1 MVRFKLQSDRH
12 NNQRFDSVI
21 LAGKFDILCGAMNV
35 TVPDVV
41 PGNDYRVVCE

>member
-1 MVRFKLQSDRH
+1 MVRFKLQSDTH
-12 NNQRFDSVI
+12 NNQWFDSVI
-21 LAGKFDILCGAMNV
+21 LADKFDILCGAMNV